1 MALQN
6 RMARE
11 LRTLEREPPDGVCV
25 LLPDEANPLQLRARL
40 QGPPGSPYED
50 GLFELDIRIPERSAV
65 LAPGPMPPLYIAHV
79 HRRLHTAAI
88 LPHGPV

>member
-40 QGPPGSPYED
+40 QGPPCSPYED
-50 GLFELDIRIPERSAV
+50 GLFELDIRIPERSAPE
-65 LAPGPMPPLYIAHV
+65 LARGLMCPSRSCCWPHTSWQAP
-79 HRRLHTAAI
+79 RRT
-88 LPHGPV
+88 